1 MLANASVIGFVPV
14 SDMQV
19 AEAFYAGK
27 LGLTVVDRDNPY
39 ALVLE
44 SNGSMVRCALSPGAK
59 PQPFTVLGW
68 QVQDLHA
75 AVKDLIAAGIQPI
88 RYAFLEQDEN
98 GIWASPGGAGF
109 IAWFNDPDGNVL
121 SLSQHTDPVVRQS

>member
-14 SDMQV
+14 SDMKV

-27 LGLTVVDRDNPY
+27 LGLKVIDRDYPY

-44 SNGSMVRCALSPGAK
+44 SNGNMIRCALAPGAK

-68 QVQDLHA
+68 QVTDIHA

-88 RYAFLEQDEN
+88 RYSFLEQDTD
-98 GIWASPGGAGF
+98 GIWTAPDGGGLV
-109 IAWFNDPDGNVL
+109 AWFNDPDGNVL
-121 SLSQHTDPVVRQS
+121 SLSQHVGTK